1 MASYQNKEKTK
12 ILDVNFDTYTM
23 EEAVEK
29 ALSLLESDN
38 HHMVVTPNPE
48 MVMLARED
56 KGFCDVLNKA
66 TLCIPDGIGVVYASK
81 LNKVKITERVGGCDF
96 TQNIFKKAKDKTVYI
111 LGAGENVA
119 EMAKENINKTYDGVK
134 VIGVHNGFFND
145 EEEKKIVEEIKT
157 LKPDILLVGLGMGK
171 QEKWIYN
178 HKDLPVKLAIG
189 VGGTIDVLAGHV
201 KRAPEIFIKLNLEWL
216 YRALKQPKRIMRTLK
231 LPLFVLVVIK
241 EKIFHK

>member
-1 MASYQNKEKTK
+1 MASYQDNKTK

-23 EEAVEK
+23 EEAVDK
-29 ALSLLESDN
+29 ALAFLESSE

-56 KGFCDVLNKA
+56 KEFCEILNKA
-66 TLCIPDGIGVVYASK
+66 DLCIPDGIGVVYASK

-96 TQNIFKKAKDKTVYI
+96 TQNIFKKAKDKKVYI

-119 EMAKENINKTYDGVK
+119 EMAKENINKTYDGIE
-134 VIGVHNGFFND
+134 VIGVHNGFFNED
-145 EEEKKIVEEIKT
+145 EEKIILEEIRS

-178 HKDLPVKLAIG
+178 HKDLPIKLAIG

-201 KRAPEIFIKLNLEWL
+201 KRAPKIFIKLNLEWL
-216 YRALKQPKRIMRTLK
+216 YRALKQPKRLWRTLK
-231 LPLFVLVVIK
+231 LPLFVLVVLK
-241 EKIFHK
+241 KKIFS